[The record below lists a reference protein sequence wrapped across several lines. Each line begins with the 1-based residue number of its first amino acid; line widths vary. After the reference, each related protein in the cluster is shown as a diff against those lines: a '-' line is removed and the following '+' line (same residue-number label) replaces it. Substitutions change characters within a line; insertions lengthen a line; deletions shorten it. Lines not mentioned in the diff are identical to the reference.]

1 MPQQSDPPD
10 WQRKRE
16 KIIGLGESSFRK
28 SYYPQL
34 RQKIEELSRFRT
46 FLDNSHDAI
55 FIITIPSGRILD
67 ATSAVSRLLSY
78 SPCEVADR
86 FFMDFFSSEKVPELQ
101 NLLIELTGSA
111 DEKRTL
117 GTTMI
122 SRDGI
127 HIPVELSLTS
137 MVYNGVPSVVVV
149 ARDITERVRAEEELT
164 RSEERFRLLFEYAP
178 DAFFIFDSS
187 GRFVDGNRVA
197 TVMTGYSKG
206 DLLNKS
212 ILDNDFIPKE
222 NSDSVIQ
229 ILEKN
234 AEGSP
239 TGPDELVLIR
249 SDLERR
255 IIELQTF
262 PFRFEDRNS
271 ILGIAR
277 DVTRRR
283 QEEEEKNRAVRQI
296 TKNMEHFAILND
308 EIRNPLQIIMG
319 LASLKDEEVNEK
331 IIRQLQHIDAII
343 NRLDKGY
350 LESQKIREFLKKH
363 HGIRDDEHYA

>member
-1 MPQQSDPPD
+1 MPHQSDPAD
-10 WQRKRE
+10 WKGKRK

-46 FLDNSHDAI
+46 FLDNSYDAI
-55 FIITIPSGRILD
+55 FLITIPSGRILD
-67 ATSAVSRLLSY
+67 VTSAVSRLLSY
-78 SPCEVADR
+78 SPCEVVDR
-86 FFMDFFSSEKVPELQ
+86 YFMDFFINNKIQALQ
-101 NLLIELTGSA
+101 NLFIELSGSA
-111 DEKRTL
+111 DEKRTHI
-117 GTTMI
+117 TTMV
-122 SRDGI
+122 SREGV

-137 MVYNGVPSVVVV
+137 MVYNEIPSVVVV
-149 ARDITERVRAEEELT
+149 AHDITERVRAEEELK
-164 RSEERFRLLFEYAP
+164 RSEERFRFLFEYAP

-187 GRFVDGNRVA
+187 GRLIDGNHIA
-197 TVMTGYSKG
+197 TLMTGYVKEELQHKS
-206 DLLNKS
+206 LLDHDFVPP
-212 ILDNDFIPKE
+212 DNSSPVR
-222 NSDSVIQ
+222 S

-234 AEGSP
+234 AQGFP

-249 SDLERR
+249 SDSERI

-277 DVTRRR
+277 DITRRR
-283 QEEEEKNRAVRQI
+283 QDEEEKNRAVRQI

-308 EIRNPLQIIMG
+308 EIRNPLQIILA
-319 LASLKDEEVNEK
+319 LASLKEEEVNEK
-331 IIRQLQHIDAII
+331 IVRQLQHIDGII

-350 LESQKIREFLKKH
+350 LESQKIRDFLKKH
-363 HGIRDDEHYA
+363 HGISDNER

>member
-1 MPQQSDPPD
+1 MSQHSDPGD
-10 WQRKRE
+10 WQGKRE
-16 KIIGLGESSFRK
+16 KIIGLGENSFRK

-46 FLDNSHDAI
+46 FLDNSYDAI
-55 FIITIPSGRILD
+55 FLITIPSGRILD

-78 SPCEVADR
+78 SSCEVVDR
-86 FFMDFFSSEKVPELQ
+86 HFTDFFIKDRIQQLQ
-101 NLLIELTGSA
+101 TILIDLSGST
-111 DEKRTL
+111 DKKRTHI
-117 GTTMI
+117 TTMV
-122 SRDGI
+122 SRDGVE
-127 HIPVELSLTS
+127 IPVELSLTS

-149 ARDITERVRAEEELT
+149 THDITERIRAEEELK
-164 RSEERFRLLFEYAP
+164 RSEERFRFLFEYAP

-187 GRFVDGNRVA
+187 GRFIDGNHV
-197 TVMTGYSKG
+197 TTLMTGYSKE
-206 DLLNKS
+206 DLQCRSL
-212 ILDNDFIPKE
+212 LDHNFISPE
-222 NSDSVIQ
+222 NSDSVIS

-234 AEGSP
+234 AQGSP
-239 TGPDELVLIR
+239 AGPDELVLIR
-249 SDLERR
+249 NDSERI

-277 DVTRRR
+277 DITRRR
-283 QEEEEKNRAVRQI
+283 QEEEEKNRAIRQI

-331 IIRQLQHIDAII
+331 IIRQLQHIDSII

-350 LESQKIREFLKKH
+350 LESQKIRDFFKKH
-363 HGIRDDEHYA
+363 HGISGNER